1 MMKRNSR
8 RVASLA
14 DAGTI
19 LVLDDGSSWLIQPDD
34 LLRVKGWKPGARVAI
49 GGSPD
54 PEKSVRN
61 LDNAEEARA
70 VYAGQR

>member
-1 MMKRNSR
+1 MMKRSSR
-8 RVASLA
+8 RFASLA

-34 LLRVKGWKPGARVAI
+34 IPRVKGWKPGARVSI
-49 GGSPD
+49 GGSLD

-61 LDNAEEARA
+61 MDNAEEVRA

>member
-8 RVASLA
+8 RVATLA
-14 DAGTI
+14 DAGSI

-34 LLRVKGWKPGARVAI
+34 IPRVQGWKTGARVSI

-61 LDNAEEARA
+61 MDNAEEVRA

>member
-14 DAGTI
+14 EADTI

-34 LLRVKGWKPGARVAI
+34 IPRVKGWKPGARVSIA
-49 GGSPD
+49 GSPD
-54 PEKSVRN
+54 PEKAVRN
-61 LDNAEEARA
+61 MENAEEVRV